1 MIIGQC
7 KISVFSTNLYQYTQ
21 VFQCDTS
28 TFVYT
33 NKFNQYD
40 ATISLML
47 LYYAEI
53 MLLQRV
59 TPLNYDLDRSATP
72 LNVGELNG

>member
-1 MIIGQC
+1 
-7 KISVFSTNLYQYTQ
+7 
-21 VFQCDTS
+21 
-28 TFVYT
+28 
-33 NKFNQYD
+33 
-40 ATISLML
+40 ML

-72 LNVGELNG
+72 LNVGELNGYDGHAHGNEPCNP